1 MMALPLERLG
11 EVVAQ
16 RREPIQIDDFR
27 EYKRVKVR
35 LHQQGVEL
43 RDVIVGGDLRTKTQ
57 QVCRAG
63 DLIFAEIDAKVGGY
77 GVIPDD
83 LDGAIV
89 SSHYFLFT
97 IDEDRVERRFLEL
110 ALKNPGFQDQ
120 IIARGST
127 NYAAIRAEQVLE
139 LRVPLPDRIQQ
150 RRVVAFLDNVFA
162 LQARVQVLNTRAA
175 LLAAALLPATV
186 KQLFNSGIRRGW
198 PLRPLAEGL
207 VEMRYGTSQ
216 AASPEPIGTPVLRMG
231 NIQSG
236 ALDTSDLKYIDLGDS
251 ERRRLLLRRGDILVN
266 RTNSAELVGKCAVF
280 DRNDEYVFASYI
292 IRLRVDPDRLDP
304 YFVAYYIN
312 SPVGR
317 RYMFDNRKQMTG
329 QANINSKTLS
339 ALPLPFAPLSEQR
352 QAVERINEIRAQAA
366 AARQL
371 AARMTNILAALRVSL
386 IRERLNGAL

>member
-1 MMALPLERLG
+1 MAVPLERLG
-11 EVVAQ
+11 NLVAQ
-16 RREPIQIDDFR
+16 RKEPIQISDFR

-97 IDEDRVERRFLEL
+97 IDEGRVDRRFLEL
-110 ALKNPGFQDQ
+110 SLKNPEFQDQ

-139 LRVPLPDRIQQ
+139 LRVPLPDRIEQ
-150 RRVVAFLDNVFA
+150 RRVVEFLDNIFA
-162 LQARVQVLNTRAA
+162 LRARIQELSTGAA
-175 LLAAALLPATV
+175 LLVAALFPATV
-186 KQLFNSGIRRGW
+186 EQLFNSGIKRGW
-198 PLRPLAEGL
+198 ALRPLAEGL
-207 VEMRYGTSQ
+207 AEMRYGTSRS
-216 AASPEPIGTPVLRMG
+216 ASPEAIGTPVLRMG
-231 NIQSG
+231 NIQG
-236 ALDTSDLKYIDLGDS
+236 GVLDTSELKYIELGDS
-251 ERRRLLLRRGDILVN
+251 ERRRLLLQRGDILVN

-280 DRNDEYVFASYI
+280 DQDDEYVFASYI
-292 IRLRVDPDRLDP
+292 IRLRVDPHLLDP
-304 YFVAYYIN
+304 DFVAHYIN

-317 RYMFDNRKQMTG
+317 RYMFENRKQMTG

-339 ALPLPFAPLSEQR
+339 ALPLPFAPVSEQR
-352 QAVERINEIRAQAA
+352 QAVEQINEIRARVGD
-366 AARQL
+366 ARQL
-371 AARMTNILAALRVSL
+371 AQRTANALAALRVSL
-386 IRERLNGAL
+386 IREGLSGAL